1 MSRCFPKHAP
11 EVTLLHLSG
20 LFPETFAG
28 FNHPET
34 LAKDMPCIDT
44 SYQVVR
50 KPRHPESYRQ
60 AQQRC
65 AEVVHALAEQ
75 HPGESILLVTHGLCL
90 EYMVSTG
97 VPLGGSLGALCKGVL
112 P

>member
-1 MSRCFPKHAP
+1 MPLC
-11 EVTLLHLSG
+11 VSG

-50 KPRHPESYRQ
+50 QPQHPESYRQ

-65 AEVVHALAEQ
+65 AEVIHALAEQ
-75 HPGESILLVTHGLCL
+75 HPGETILLVTHGLCL
-90 EYMVSTG
+90 EYMVS
-97 VPLGGSLGALCKGVL
+97 VSL
-112 P
+112 